1 MAAVFP
7 ATAATFPGDRAYA
20 VQDVFPSA
28 VGLDGAQM
36 GVRARHPRPQAAAVY
51 PGSAAADESV
61 VPAAGH
67 WDVREK
73 YRAAARDSRSAAGL
87 DSLRAVAVPLVGP
100 GDELPQRQG
109 QRRPAARQGV
119 VCLERLRLLAEV
131 GWLRA
136 VPEQPPGEWASA
148 GPQVPAASRLPGEL
162 LA

>member
-1 MAAVFP
+1 
-7 ATAATFPGDRAYA
+7 
-20 VQDVFPSA
+20 
-28 VGLDGAQM
+28 M

-100 GDELPQRQG
+100 GDELPQPQG